1 MVAGV
6 WRRKWYVLPTVQN
19 ARLWKPIQPQ
29 KKFNQVTA
37 VRFKKSVL
45 LGKDRRSSQQ
55 HEMTIQREHHKWVS
69 YFHNEFET
77 QQQTKDSVLHNAF
90 LSVYWLAREE
100 IANRKFKSVTAK
112 YFVALYFL
120 SSLKRFLVLV
130 LWRYFVVKFAVT
142 FLTCG
147 KWNKESYYP
156 LY

>member
-1 MVAGV
+1 MVVLSMSGSLIEMLHTV
-6 WRRKWYVLPTVQN
+6 RRLVYGGWCMKKEMVCSAYCAECTTV
-19 ARLWKPIQPQ
+19 KPIQPQ

-130 LWRYFVVKFAVT
+130 L
-142 FLTCG
+142 
-147 KWNKESYYP
+147 
-156 LY
+156 